1 MKYSYMHHKTRTCPA
16 THPYYNI
23 SEVLCYDQCAVGWYG
38 DVSTMTCQQCLY
50 DCFTCSNGTACATC
64 DSTVDHRI
72 KSLNRCP
79 AGPGYYDTGVNDP
92 VAAPCTSP
100 CATCVTSATYCLSC
114 VTGYYLSSSSC
125 LSCSAAIPSCNQC
138 SNSSFC

>member
-1 MKYSYMHHKTRTCPA
+1 MHHKTRTCPA